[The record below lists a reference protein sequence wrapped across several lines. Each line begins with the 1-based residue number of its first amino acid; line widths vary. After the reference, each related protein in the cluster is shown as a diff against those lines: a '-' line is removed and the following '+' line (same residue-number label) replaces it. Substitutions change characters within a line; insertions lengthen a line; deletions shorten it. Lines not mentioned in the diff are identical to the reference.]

1 MLIENHGKEL
11 TTNTLNHSDQGCHYT
26 RHKFIKILKDVNL
39 RQSMSRVGN
48 YWDNADRESFF
59 AHMKNETKDK
69 IIGCITYDEVKVII
83 DDWIDYYNNDR
94 YILNLNKMPP
104 KDFYKSVKN
113 KKYTL
118 SLGEGQRQREYFIKH
133 QFCLTTQN

>member
-11 TTNTLNHSDQGCHYT
+11 TTNTLSHSDQGCHYT
-26 RHKFIKILKDVNL
+26 SHNFIKILKDVNL

-83 DDWIDYYNNDR
+83 DTGLIIIITIGIY
-94 YILNLNKMPP
+94 
-104 KDFYKSVKN
+104 
-113 KKYTL
+113 
-118 SLGEGQRQREYFIKH
+118 
-133 QFCLTTQN
+133 

>member
-26 RHKFIKILKDVNL
+26 SHNFIKILKDVNL

-94 YILNLNKMPP
+94 YILNLNKMP
-104 KDFYKSVKN
+104 KKEFYKSVN
-113 KKYTL
+113 K
-118 SLGEGQRQREYFIKH
+118 
-133 QFCLTTQN
+133 